1 MLNCSACGEFIDNDA
16 KYCPACGFATC
27 GVEVSAKNSKKV
39 FDERPNRDF
48 DSRRIIP
55 RQKKSNEAKREYS
68 KKINAVSGSS
78 KSLSTT
84 KLLYFVLFLF
94 LTAALIIY
102 SSGIFETSTPDISS
116 QQPGFN
122 NSQRGVDLNSLEQ
135 INSLEEI
142 VKKNP
147 KDYDSLIRLAHL
159 LNDSGLKE
167 RAIEKYK
174 LYLTKFPKDTNVL
187 VDMGV
192 CYFETG
198 KNEEAI
204 SAMEKALR
212 INPKHQIANLNL
224 GIVNLSSGN
233 ILKAVG
239 YWKRA
244 IEIDSTNEVG
254 LRAKELLKSH

>member
-1 MLNCSACGEFIDNDA
+1 MLRCYACGELIDNEA
-16 KYCPACGFATC
+16 KFCSSC
-27 GVEVSAKNSKKV
+27 GVEVSGIPSPKR
-39 FDERPNRDF
+39 FGERPNR
-48 DSRRIIP
+48 SSVSG
-55 RQKKSNEAKREYS
+55 RQEIVSQKNNPAKREYD
-68 KKINAVSGSS
+68 KKINTTSGNS

-84 KLLYFVLFLF
+84 KLLYFVFFMFLI
-94 LTAALIIY
+94 AALIIY
-102 SSGIFETSTPDISS
+102 SSGIFETSSPDISS
-116 QQPGFN
+116 QQSGFN
-122 NSQRGVDLNSLEQ
+122 NSQRGVDLSSLKQ

-174 LYLTKFPKDTNVL
+174 LYLTQFPRDANVL

-198 KNEEAI
+198 KNEEAV
-204 SAMEKALR
+204 SAMEKALK
-212 INPKHQIANLNL
+212 IDPKHQIANLNL

-239 YWKRA
+239 YWKKA
-244 IEIDSTNEVG
+244 IEIDSTNEIG
-254 LRAKELLKSH
+254 LKAKELLKSH